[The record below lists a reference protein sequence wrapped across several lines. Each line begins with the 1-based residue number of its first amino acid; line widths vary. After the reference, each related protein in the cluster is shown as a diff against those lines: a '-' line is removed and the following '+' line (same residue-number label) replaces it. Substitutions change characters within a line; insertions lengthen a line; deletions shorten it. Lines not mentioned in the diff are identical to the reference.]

1 DATAPSDDESTTGRQ
16 PSPPTAEIPLT
27 PPSQPITPSPDAGP
41 PPQPWTPPPPYGQPP
56 HAQASSGQDPSAPDP
71 YTPQPYGQQ
80 PYAQQPQP
88 YAQQPQPYAQQ
99 PYAQQPYGEQGYGPP
114 VSGYPPQPYA
124 APGTY
129 GPPPRTNGSALVLT
143 IISGLTTVACCL
155 FTAPALI
162 LGIVALTRQS
172 TDPAGSA
179 RMARYG
185 WIAFA
190 VAIGLTLVAGGILLA
205 FGVGGYFDEPGSYEG
220 Y

>member
-1 DATAPSDDESTTGRQ
+1 MAGYFEQYGIADERRSRVIRWLVI
-16 PSPPTAEIPLT
+16 SVL
-27 PPSQPITPSPDAGP
+27 
-41 PPQPWTPPPPYGQPP
+41 
-56 HAQASSGQDPSAPDP
+56 SA
-71 YTPQPYGQQ
+71 
-80 PYAQQPQP
+80 
-88 YAQQPQPYAQQ
+88 
-99 PYAQQPYGEQGYGPP
+99 
-114 VSGYPPQPYA
+114 V
-124 APGTY
+124 
-129 GPPPRTNGSALVLT
+129 VLT

-205 FGVGGYFDEPGSYEG
+205 FGVGGFVDEPGSYEG